1 MKTYEEVGIDTGL
14 DGIQLKLYIAYMKKR
29 WADTE
34 EQKSQDGYA
43 TEWAERFLTNR
54 EWECSDSQGQLVL
67 KELMGK

>member
-14 DGIQLKLYIAYMKKR
+14 DGLRLKLYIDYMKKR
-29 WADTE
+29 WAETE

-43 TEWAERFLTNR
+43 QEWAERFLNNM